1 MEKSNISL
9 LLKNLNFCVFMKYM
23 LYRKGVNIEYIYLI
37 WIMHLS
43 TKIKNILNQLDLYN
57 L

>member
-23 LYRKGVNIEYIYLI
+23 LYKKGVKTEYIYLI
-37 WIMHLS
+37 WIMNLL
-43 TKIKNILNQLDLYN
+43 TKLKNIYNQLDLYN

>member
-9 LLKNLNFCVFMKYM
+9 LLKNLNFCVIMKYM
-23 LYRKGVNIEYIYLI
+23 LYRKGVKTEYIYLI

-43 TKIKNILNQLDLYN
+43 TKIKNILNQLD
-57 L
+57 